1 VVPTVVRVKQES
13 ADVGGAGTPSP
24 TPALAR
30 PWSKG
35 APEGHPGMTRVVGE
49 GGTAAVT
56 VDMRQ
61 TPVRLPR
68 VYPVR
73 GVAVPG
79 GSDGVVSRYA
89 RWPSVG
95 TSPVRART
103 GASGAGVGGGK
114 QTSIFV
120 GVGLQGHDSLLRL
133 RCNPTRARTR
143 AMHSR

>member
-1 VVPTVVRVKQES
+1 MHSSRVDGDDDDSADDDDGSFVAPTVVRVQHMS
-13 ADVGGAGTPSP
+13 AGLGGAGTPSP
-24 TPALAR
+24 TPAPPR

-61 TPVRLPR
+61 TPVQLPR
-68 VYPVR
+68 MDQVR

-89 RWPSVG
+89 R
-95 TSPVRART
+95 
-103 GASGAGVGGGK
+103 
-114 QTSIFV
+114 
-120 GVGLQGHDSLLRL
+120 
-133 RCNPTRARTR
+133 
-143 AMHSR
+143 